1 MWLSFQQLLK
11 SAIAFAMVV
20 LIGAITVVS
29 PARAA
34 DRSAL
39 LMRLQELRSTSP
51 ESGIYAAEAASY
63 NVAVTDTVIEDLQ
76 AMSEHVALGLQSNS
90 SAIRDIS
97 NKWND
102 ELEGFLDGA
111 QQKRSR
117 LVTERLAA
125 LRSTSPES
133 GIE

>member
-34 DRSAL
+34 DRGAL
-39 LMRLQELRSTSP
+39 LMRLQLRSTSP

>member
-1 MWLSFQQLLK
+1 MLISLGRLFKSTITFALVILL
-11 SAIAFAMVV
+11 
-20 LIGAITVVS
+20 GITTVGL

-39 LMRLQELRSTSP
+39 LLRLQELRSTSP
-51 ESGIYAAEAASY
+51 ESGAYVADAASY
-63 NVAVTDTVIEDLQ
+63 NVAVTDAVIEDLQ
-76 AMSEHVALGLQSNS
+76 AMSEHVAVGMQSNS
-90 SAIRDIS
+90 SEIRDIS

-117 LVTERLAA
+117 LVRERLAA

-133 GIE
+133 GVE

>member
-1 MWLSFQQLLK
+1 
-11 SAIAFAMVV
+11 MVV

-29 PARAA
+29 PAHAA